1 MELEELRKKIDLIDK
16 KLVALYVKRLALS
29 REVGLY
35 KKFEGVTLEHKS
47 REAEI
52 VKNLSVL
59 AGADGK
65 YVADLYEEIFRASKK
80 VQADLKGNYY
90 VVGKSLPHTLSPEI
104 YTKLGLDYGVKEF
117 GDEQSLVEFIRS
129 REFSGLN
136 VTIPY
141 KQTVIP
147 ELDFVSEEAGSIGA
161 VNTIVNR
168 GGKLYGYNTDVDGMR
183 YALDALGISL
193 KGKKVA
199 ILGSGGT
206 SKTATYVAKTAGANE
221 IKIVSRS
228 GDYNYDSLYSDADA
242 EIIIN
247 TTPVGMFPN
256 IESAPVDLERLPS
269 VKGVFDAVYNPLTT
283 KLVRTARER
292 GIAAGN
298 GLGMLVRQGIKSYEY
313 YTGEMPEEYVTHYIY
328 DSIYR
333 AKRNVV
339 LIGMPGAGKSS
350 VARRI
355 ANMTGRV
362 YLDTDEVVKERFGR
376 TPAEIITEE
385 GEAEFRKK
393 ETECV
398 ISCAEKLGAVIATGG
413 GSVLSE
419 RNRNLLKANGAVIF
433 LDRNIDE
440 LSTRNRPISGARG
453 VKAIYEE
460 REPIYRSY
468 ADVTVKSA
476 ESAQA
481 TANKIVDLLGLS
493 DVD

>member
-1 MELEELRKKIDLIDK
+1 MELDELRKKIDSIDT
-16 KLVALYVKRLALS
+16 KLVDLYVERIAVV

-35 KKFEGVTLEHKS
+35 KKHSGTAIEHKS
-47 REAEI
+47 REDEI
-52 VKNLSVL
+52 LKNLSVL
-59 AGADGK
+59 AGADGRFVK
-65 YVADLYEEIFRASKK
+65 ELYKDIFSISKK
-80 VQADLKGNYY
+80 IQADLKGNYY
-90 VVGKSLPHTLSPEI
+90 VVGKSLPHTLSPDI
-104 YTKLGLDYGVKEF
+104 YIRLGLDYGVKEF
-117 GDEQSLVEFIRS
+117 VDEESLVAFIRS
-129 REFSGLN
+129 RDFSGIN

-147 ELDFVSEEAGSIGA
+147 ELDFISEEAREIGA

-168 GGKLYGYNTDVDGMR
+168 DGKLYGYNTDVDGMR
-183 YALDALGISL
+183 YALSSLGISL
-193 KGKKVA
+193 AGKCVA

-206 SKTATYVAKTAGANE
+206 SKTATYIARTAGARE

-228 GDYNYDSLYSDADA
+228 GAYNYESLYADANA

-256 IESAPVDLERLPS
+256 IESAPVDLDRLPS

-283 KLVRTARER
+283 KLVQSARER
-292 GIAAGN
+292 GIPAGN
-298 GLGMLVRQGIKSYEY
+298 GLGMLVRQGVKSYEY
-313 YTGEMPEEYVTHYIY
+313 YTGEVPEEYVTRYIY

-333 AKRNVV
+333 AKRNIV

-350 VARRI
+350 VGRRI
-355 ANMTGRV
+355 AEMTGRV
-362 YLDTDEVVKERFGR
+362 FLDTDEAVKERFGR

-419 RNRNLLKANGAVIF
+419 RNRRLLKANGAVIF
-433 LDRNIDE
+433 LDRNIEE

-481 TANKIVDLLGLS
+481 TAVKIVDLLFGKN
-493 DVD
+493 